1 MPKAS
6 ENPSSASALRW
17 RLKQHTAAAHQALQ
31 DSPVMGRLLVA
42 DLTWPQYRDLLGR
55 YYGFLEPLHR
65 NLQHQATGSLWA
77 GFVDPALRLAEL
89 RRDVQTAVIDPDA
102 LPRADPGWLQPG
114 SAFTAG
120 VIYVLLG
127 STLGGKLI
135 ARALALSLGL
145 TADHGCA
152 YFTAHDAAGS
162 WPHFLEE
169 LERYP
174 WTGADL
180 EALQSA
186 ALHTFEQLHRWV
198 EPTSDD

>member
-6 ENPSSASALRW
+6 ENPSAVRPLRW

-42 DLTWPQYRDLLGR
+42 DLAWPEYRDLLGR

-65 NLQHQATGSLWA
+65 DLQDYAARSPWA

-89 RRDVQTAVIDPDA
+89 RRDVQTAALDLDA

-135 ARALALSLGL
+135 ARALAQSLGL

-152 YFTAHDAAGS
+152 YFAAPDTAGS
-162 WPHFLEE
+162 WPRFLEE

-174 WTGADL
+174 WSGSDL
-180 EALQSA
+180 DALQSA

-198 EPTSDD
+198 APSHA